1 MTDDQNPQNLTSPD
15 PPAPDDRA
23 PDDMRTEQAFRDAF
37 ATHAG
42 DVNSEGITIPTRTGP
57 RLHWLAVAA
66 AVIVVA
72 MIGALAIR
80 QFSLNEVADGP
91 TSLVSTP
98 PPATATGPQLGS
110 LPAPEPGFQWVSSRD
125 VAVQVP
131 GTWGFANAPQFTNLC
146 SLEGKPQEEPYY
158 STFTGVV
165 PMVAIACP
173 GTLTRERDVMHLRL
187 VRGNTSDPFPEWYRV
202 KEVSGIQVAVA
213 VPSGS
218 AEDEALAEK
227 ILASATTFTADQ
239 AGCTPRS
246 PIDRLPWVR
255 PAPASDIEV
264 LSDVSSISVCQYERP
279 VTAAEDQ
286 RPGPRLVASAVIP
299 AAQVQGLLQAI
310 RSAPAT
316 DPAEVARCAATQPH
330 DDGVVLRLQTSSG
343 AREMYVYVDDCH
355 GGIDDGTTVR
365 TPVADWCGPATRTK
379 PVGVVQMSSRVDVA
393 CSTPS
398 ASPTPTSPA
407 PSITPSQQ
415 PSPTSP
421 PAALSGL
428 PAPMD
433 GFQWV
438 SSRDVAVQVPAEWNY
453 ATAPGG
459 DWCGGAKNRFPSV
472 PYYSSFTGS
481 LARMAIGCPGLLPRE
496 QDVMHLALSS
506 PYGDPVD
513 HQAWHR
519 TRDMGNVLVTVAVPS
534 GLAADEALAD
544 KILATARTFIR
555 DHVGCAP
562 RSPID
567 LWAWTRPSEKF
578 DVTDVGQIDSLSLC
592 QYQKSPESAADTVP
606 GPRLIA
612 SQRLTGDAA
621 RAMLSAIQQSP
632 VGGGPNLPDS
642 CLAEYHDTS
651 AIVVRLATAQGVR
664 ELYATV
670 GNCRNNGIDDGTNL
684 RAVTPGWCSPL
695 FTKPLLWSSMSG
707 AVASLC
713 DPAGQVPGATPSPTR

>member
-1 MTDDQNPQNLTSPD
+1 MTDDQNPQNLTPPD

-23 PDDMRTEQAFRDAF
+23 PDDMRTERAFRDAF
-37 ATHAG
+37 ATHAD
-42 DVNSEGITIPTRTGP
+42 DVNSEGVTIPTRTAP

-80 QFSLNEVADGP
+80 QFSSYDVAATDSSP
-91 TSLVSTP
+91 STTP
-98 PPATATGPQLGS
+98 STLGS
-110 LPAPEPGFQWVSSRD
+110 P
-125 VAVQVP
+125 
-131 GTWGFANAPQFTNLC
+131 
-146 SLEGKPQEEPYY
+146 
-158 STFTGVV
+158 
-165 PMVAIACP
+165 
-173 GTLTRERDVMHLRL
+173 
-187 VRGNTSDPFPEWYRV
+187 
-202 KEVSGIQVAVA
+202 
-213 VPSGS
+213 
-218 AEDEALAEK
+218 
-227 ILASATTFTADQ
+227 
-239 AGCTPRS
+239 
-246 PIDRLPWVR
+246 
-255 PAPASDIEV
+255 
-264 LSDVSSISVCQYERP
+264 
-279 VTAAEDQ
+279 
-286 RPGPRLVASAVIP
+286 
-299 AAQVQGLLQAI
+299 
-310 RSAPAT
+310 SAPV
-316 DPAEVARCAATQPH
+316 P
-330 DDGVVLRLQTSSG
+330 
-343 AREMYVYVDDCH
+343 
-355 GGIDDGTTVR
+355 
-365 TPVADWCGPATRTK
+365 
-379 PVGVVQMSSRVDVA
+379 
-393 CSTPS
+393 
-398 ASPTPTSPA
+398 SPTPTPVPPTA
-407 PSITPSQQ
+407 PSLKPSQAP
-415 PSPTSP
+415 PSTV
-421 PAALSGL
+421 LSGL

-438 SSRDVAVQVPAEWNY
+438 SSRDVAVQVPAEWDY

-459 DWCGGAKNRFPSV
+459 DCPSV

-481 LARMAIGCPGLLPRE
+481 LARMAIGCPGPLPRE

-578 DVTDVGQIDSLSLC
+578 DVTAVGQIDSLSLC
-592 QYQKSPESAADTVP
+592 QYQKSPESAADSVP